1 MLLSVRATNWMSFYW
16 FFICWS
22 MPMMTYSKV
31 SFLSNSYRDCELMS
45 VTNAKISNICSLISM
60 EISLDMSTL
69 SKALIFCVMAG
80 ARVSSLSSI
89 NPRNNSTDPSTS
101 SNLSSKIAILISFK
115 IWLQSQ
121 PTLTNPLVVSTIFL
135 EHSLSK
141 PVLNMLTSNWNT
153 EVPNMYFR
161 FIGYMAKFLKMRV
174 MVLMSYS
181 YWSFLG
187 G

>member
-1 MLLSVRATNWMSFYW
+1 MIM
-16 FFICWS
+16 
-22 MPMMTYSKV
+22 YSRV
-31 SFLSNSYRDCELMS
+31 SFFSSSSRDCELMS

-89 NPRNNSTDPSTS
+89 NPLNSSTDPSTS
-101 SNLSSKIAILISFK
+101 SNLSSKIALLISLK

-121 PTLTNPLVVSTIFL
+121 PTLTSPLVVSTMFL

-153 EVPNMYFR
+153 DVPSIYLR
-161 FIGYMAKFLKMRV
+161 LIGYMAKFLKMRV
-174 MVLMSYS
+174 MVLRSYS
-181 YWSFLG
+181 SWSLLG